1 MEYSTFQNSHP
12 IPYAPTN
19 KTFQDT
25 LFDNFQN

>member
-1 MEYSTFQNSHP
+1 MCTFLNL
-12 IPYAPTN
+12 ILLPYAPTN